1 MTLQRNNSSVS
12 HRDAM
17 QRIDK
22 EDVGRRVRA
31 QPASGCVLVERIKRD
46 LQDRSPQRLSGA
58 LVALHTEDQEAT
70 TWFKDVLFAE
80 EQQPKKEAHL
90 AANVCL
96 HLILETPGFIS
107 LAVYR
112 KQQTQN
118 TVRGSTAP
126 RKPGF

>member
-1 MTLQRNNSSVS
+1 MTLQRNNSSAS
-12 HRDAM
+12 HRDAT

-80 EQQPKKEAHL
+80 EQQPKKK
-90 AANVCL
+90 
-96 HLILETPGFIS
+96 LI
-107 LAVYR
+107 
-112 KQQTQN
+112 
-118 TVRGSTAP
+118 
-126 RKPGF
+126 